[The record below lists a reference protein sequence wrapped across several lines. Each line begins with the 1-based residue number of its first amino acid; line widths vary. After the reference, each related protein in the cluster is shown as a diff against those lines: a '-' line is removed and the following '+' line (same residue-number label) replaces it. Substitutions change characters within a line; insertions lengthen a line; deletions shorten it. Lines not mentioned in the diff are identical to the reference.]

1 MSVALVNQQVS
12 GSSGDRHEPGLHG
25 FTEVV
30 PEPELGQRL
39 FTSLGSGEAL
49 SKSNG
54 VGGAVLATVEGVGY
68 RLPAGRYP
76 TAAGFVGHSMITLR
90 RAAVLAAT
98 SALAITVAASPA
110 SAGTGLS
117 VNDTV
122 PLEGNIAAISG
133 TYSCQTKDT
142 EFAGGYKA
150 MVTLQVLVT
159 QGSLGTPDYVPGSGA
174 VEVSCPATN
183 EPWQMALAPNTAHLG
198 TKWKTGSGRVE
209 TTLLKSRRPDP
220 DFPNPPAGVE
230 QVAELNRTV
239 SID

>member
-1 MSVALVNQQVS
+1 
-12 GSSGDRHEPGLHG
+12 
-25 FTEVV
+25 
-30 PEPELGQRL
+30 
-39 FTSLGSGEAL
+39 
-49 SKSNG
+49 
-54 VGGAVLATVEGVGY
+54 
-68 RLPAGRYP
+68 
-76 TAAGFVGHSMITLR
+76 MITLR

-117 VNDTV
+117 VNDTLT
-122 PLEGNIAAISG
+122 LEGDTAAVSG

-150 MVTLQVLVT
+150 KVTLVVLVT
-159 QGSLGTPDYVPGSGA
+159 QGTLDTPDYVPGSRG

-209 TTLLKSRRPDP
+209 TQLFKSRRPDP
-220 DFPNPPAGVE
+220 DFPNPPGGVE
-230 QVAELNRTV
+230 QIAELNRTV